1 MLVGPHVTK
10 TNAEEQH
17 MSTHTQ
23 FDLSAPFNL
32 DFKTLF

>member
-10 TNAEEQH
+10 TNAEELH
-17 MSTHTQ
+17 MSTHTWC
-23 FDLSAPFNL
+23 LSAPFNL